1 MTEDTINISDMQF
14 DALQRGELYDIM
26 PAEISDTAP
35 FAGAETEEEDMDKT
49 DNGII
54 SVTPTADGNLSVVL
68 THGAARDRFPGLDLP
83 GLVPGVKD
91 DESAALRRDD
101 EKEGEDRYLEARRI
115 DKDIRRDKDLTEAEK
130 RADIRKEDE
139 DRKAEAKRLEAD
151 WKRDAKDAKVRDD
164 ESATLRRDDE
174 KEGEDRYLEARRI
187 DRDIRRDPN
196 LSEAQ
201 KRDDIRKEDEDR
213 RAEAKRLED
222 DWKRD
227 ARDADNEKCDDAA
240 EASTLVGIPLDE
252 IDEIRGLETVA
263 SDMAA
268 LDGNPVYV
276 SFDPRLGAAAAR
288 RALISKYCGYL
299 SAQDAK
305 DWREMAGVRGLSPA
319 LRKSMDMQYIS
330 RIRDGIMAA
339 YKARHATARD
349 GVALRRESY
358 GPNGQ
363 QRVIIDNFT
372 ARLGQISA
380 GSPVD
385 YPARLLAGRIA

>member
-1 MTEDTINISDMQF
+1 MIEDSINITSGQYQ
-14 DALQRGELYDIM
+14 ALQRGELSDIM
-26 PAEISDTAP
+26 PAEIADTAP

-115 DKDIRRDKDLTEAEK
+115 D
-130 RADIRKEDE
+130 
-139 DRKAEAKRLEAD
+139 
-151 WKRDAKDAKVRDD
+151 
-164 ESATLRRDDE
+164 
-174 KEGEDRYLEARRI
+174 
-187 DRDIRRDPN
+187 RDIRRDPN

-201 KRDDIRKEDEDR
+201 KREDIRKENDDR

-268 LDGNPVYV
+268 LDGKPVYV
-276 SFDPRLGAAAAR
+276 TFDPRLGAAAAR

-305 DWREMAGVRGLSPA
+305 DWREMAVVRGISPA
-319 LRKSMDMQYIS
+319 LRKSMDMQYIA

-380 GSPVD
+380 GAPVD
-385 YPARLLAGRIA
+385 YPARLLSGRIA

>member
-35 FAGAETEEEDMDKT
+35 LGGAAEGKMENM
-49 DNGII
+49 DNGIL

-83 GLVPGVKD
+83 ALVLGVKD
-91 DESAALRRDD
+91 DESASLRRDD

-130 RADIRKEDE
+130 RADIAREDA
-139 DRKAEAKRLEAD
+139 DRKAEAKRLEDD
-151 WKRDAKDAKVRDD
+151 WKRDAKDAKARED
-164 ESATLRRDDE
+164 ESAPLRKDDE

-187 DRDIRRDPN
+187 DKDIRRDPY
-196 LSEAQ
+196 LSAAQ
-201 KRDDIRKEDEDR
+201 KREDIRKEDEDR

-240 EASTLVGIPLDE
+240 EA
-252 IDEIRGLETVA
+252 
-263 SDMAA
+263 
-268 LDGNPVYV
+268 LDGKPVYV
-276 SFDPRLGAAAAR
+276 TFDPRLGAAAAR
-288 RALISKYCGYL
+288 RALIGKYCGYL

-305 DWREMAGVRGLSPA
+305 DWREMAVVRGISPA
-319 LRKSMDMQYIS
+319 LRKSMDMQYIA

-385 YPARLLAGRIA
+385 YPARLLSGRIA